1 VQQLLRNIQES
12 LGEGEYEVG
21 YFYHHKGSNP
31 AAANRLQRLVDQYPL
46 YSKADMALMDLADSY
61 SKMGSRF
68 RAKSGEAYA
77 RLVREYPLSPY
88 ADEAKKKL
96 KEMEMP
102 VPEPDPAAVAR
113 MQYDQAHRAKLS
125 LIGKSSGFLKRGPD
139 VSAAAKTGNPT
150 MTTMNPTVPASVP
163 IPAGATGFT
172 GEVTASQVTG
182 TSALDTQPDAR
193 TAQPA
198 SGSPAEGATPAAT
211 TPAASSSTSGV
222 KPNEPLP
229 QNANYTAR
237 KKKKNKKQTTQAA
250 PAATTTAPAPA
261 AVPPANP

>member
-1 VQQLLRNIQES
+1 
-12 LGEGEYEVG
+12 
-21 YFYHHKGSNP
+21 
-31 AAANRLQRLVDQYPL
+31 VDQYPL
-46 YSKADMALMDLADSY
+46 YSKADLALMDLGDSY
-61 SKMGSRF
+61 SRMGSRF

-88 ADEAKKKL
+88 ADDAKKRL

-113 MQYDQAHRAKLS
+113 MEYDQAHRTKLS

-139 VSAAAKTGNPT
+139 MSAAAKTGNPT

-163 IPAGATGFT
+163 IPAGATGFS
-172 GEVTASQVTG
+172 GDVSASTVTG

-193 TAQPA
+193 TATPA
-198 SGSPAEGATPAAT
+198 SGSPAESATPAAT
-211 TPAASSSTSGV
+211 TPAASTSTSGA

-229 QNANYTAR
+229 QNANYTA
-237 KKKKNKKQTTQAA
+237 KKKKKSKKQTQ
-250 PAATTTAPAPA
+250 PAAAATQPAPA
-261 AVPPANP
+261 STTATPPAAPPANQ